1 MKSTFSDA
9 GDPALFC
16 RRQNEIFRGAI
27 SEAALWCCLTN
38 TQREGEVNKAVG
50 TDVWVSF

>member
-1 MKSTFSDA
+1 MKSAFSEA
-9 GDPALFC
+9 GDPALFR

-27 SEAALWCCLTN
+27 SEAALCCCSTN
-38 TQREGEVNKAVG
+38 TQREGEVNKVVG